1 MFSIVSR
8 GPSVTTR
15 LALEVEEAIDA
26 DPMYGPIH
34 DRQRHSIGVEYEV
47 VLEDKL
53 QSMGTYVLF
62 RDN

>member
-1 MFSIVSR
+1 
-8 GPSVTTR
+8 VTTR
-15 LALEVEEAIDA
+15 LALEVEEAIGA

-47 VLEDKL
+47 VLEDML